1 MKTAMARALNRVFFV
16 MRSPI
21 VVVVLAAALT
31 ACRGE
36 PVPRDFQNAP
46 PDATHP
52 PAKKADTPAAGGM
65 GQATPEPTS
74 GVEGT
79 SKTPPAPTTT
89 LTDTPPV
96 TTTT

>member
-1 MKTAMARALNRVFFV
+1 MARALNRVFFV
-16 MRSPI
+16 MRFPI
-21 VVVVLAAALT
+21 VVVLVTALA

-36 PVPRDFQNAP
+36 PVPRDYQNAP

-52 PAKKADTPAAGGM
+52 PATKTDTPAEHGM
-65 GQATPEPTS
+65 GEATPEPTS

-79 SKTPPAPTTT
+79 SKAPPAPTTT

>member
-1 MKTAMARALNRVFFV
+1 MKRFILL
-16 MRSPI
+16 I
-21 VVVVLAAALT
+21 IAALA

-36 PVPRDFQNAP
+36 PTPRDYQNAP
-46 PDATHP
+46 PAMTHP
-52 PAKKADTPAAGGM
+52 ADSSAQAPSQHGM

-79 SKTPPAPTTT
+79 AAPANTQSGPDPKTTT
-89 LTDTPPV
+89 MPDTPPV